1 MNVLLI
7 LAHPERKS
15 FNGALFDVA
24 RETLATDGH
33 TVQTSDLYA
42 IDFDARSGANNF
54 AGLRDPGYLRLQ
66 QEEMHAAETGGF
78 AHDLEEEIR
87 KIEAAD
93 LVVFQF
99 PLWWFGL
106 PAILKGWVDRV
117 FAMGRLYGGGR
128 RYETGMLRGK
138 RALLSLTT
146 GGPRETYIA
155 GGANGDIMGI
165 LRPIHRGMLEFVGFD
180 VLAPAIYY
188 GPSRVDD
195 AQRRQWL
202 AAHAA
207 RLKSIHREK
216 PIDVGSYA

>member
-1 MNVLLI
+1 MNVFLV
-7 LAHPERKS
+7 LAHPEPMS

-24 RETLATDGH
+24 RQTFAACGD

-42 IDFDARSGANNF
+42 IDFEARSGANNF
-54 AGLRDPGYLRLQ
+54 AGLRDPSYLRLQ
-66 QEEMHAAETGGF
+66 QEELYAAETGGF
-78 AHDLEEEIR
+78 AHDLDGEIR

-146 GGPRETYIA
+146 GGPRETYIS
-155 GGANGDIMGI
+155 GGVNGDIMAI
-165 LRPIHRGMLEFVGFD
+165 LRPIHRGMLKFVGFD
-180 VLAPAIYY
+180 VLTPAIYY

-202 AAHAA
+202 TAHAE
-207 RLKSIHREK
+207 RLKSIHLEE
-216 PIDVGSYA
+216 PIHVGDFA